1 MCDLDREWDM
11 FFASDN
17 WAGAAPE
24 IVRAV
29 AAAFS
34 EPPVPS
40 YGRDPATARVEALI
54 STVFEREAAVFLL
67 TSGTAANA
75 LSVAHLTPPW
85 GAVYGHAFAHTLSSE
100 CGAPEFYSGAKLVPL
115 GGGGAKITPGG
126 LAAAVASARRGDPHS
141 VQPATVTITNLTECG
156 TLYTPDEVAAI
167 GGLCRAEGLA
177 LHMDGARFA
186 NAIAASG
193 ATPAEMTWKAG
204 VDVLSLGATKNGAM
218 AAEAVV
224 FFDPARGKDFLYRR
238 MRGGHLLS
246 KMRLVSAQF
255 EAWFAGGLW
264 LRLAGHANGMAARL
278 ARGLT
283 EKQVRLAWAPE
294 GNEVFPILSA
304 AAATRLRAAG
314 AMFHD
319 WGAPDL
325 SPAAPVLAGHSVAR
339 LVCSFATTAEEVDAF
354 VAAA

>member
-1 MCDLDREWDM
+1 M

-24 IVRAV
+24 IVTAV
-29 AAAFS
+29 VRAFS

-40 YGRDPATARVEALI
+40 YGRDPSTARAEALL
-54 STVFEREAAVFLL
+54 SHVFEREVAAFLL

-115 GGGGAKITPGG
+115 GGPGAKITPGG
-126 LAAAVASARRGDPHS
+126 IAVAVASARRGDPHS

-156 TLYTPDEVAAI
+156 TLYTPAEVAAI
-167 GGLCRAEGLA
+167 GALCRAEGLA

-186 NAIAASG
+186 NAIVASG

-224 FFDPARGKDFLYRR
+224 FFDPARAADFLYRR

-255 EAWFAGGLW
+255 EAWFDDGLW
-264 LRLAGHANGMAARL
+264 LKLAGHANAMAARL
-278 ARGLT
+278 SGRLAAKG
-283 EKQVRLAWAPE
+283 VRLAWPTQ
-294 GNEVFPILSA
+294 GNEVFPILSVEA
-304 AAATRLRAAG
+304 AARLRAGG
-314 AMFHD
+314 AAFHD

-325 SPAAPVLAGHSVAR
+325 APEPPVPSGHSVAR
-339 LVCSFATTAEEVDAF
+339 LVCSYATTAEEVDAF
-354 VAAA
+354 VKAA